1 MDLDIFNYFLN
12 QIFVLKAI
20 SYIYFCKKIEF
31 FYINCIKIVFISKFC
46 IIYIRYMFNVI
57 ISMNL

>member
-1 MDLDIFNYFLN
+1 MMIKKYFMDLDIFNYFLN

-31 FYINCIKIVFISKFC
+31 FILIV
-46 IIYIRYMFNVI
+46 
-57 ISMNL
+57 

>member
-1 MDLDIFNYFLN
+1 MIKKYFMDLDIFNYFLN

-31 FYINCIKIVFISKFC
+31 FILIV
-46 IIYIRYMFNVI
+46 
-57 ISMNL
+57 